1 MDKLTLFFLLSNL
14 RDVWCY
20 TIAQETQLH
29 TDLFSGYQKAIR
41 PGADRT
47 QPLSIGV
54 NFLFISIKEFSEE
67 ESKLAVIGAFK
78 FTWRDNRLAWDMNK
92 YGGDLQDTSVLQE
105 TVWIPNVVN
114 LNCFSTM
121 KPLGSDSLSVRVYNS
136 GAISWI
142 PPVLIESTCDADVT
156 YYPFDSQ
163 TCVMRFYVP
172 GYYPNDIIFS
182 PGSSEAD
189 MFQYEENN
197 LWKVTNTRMDT
208 VLNSF
213 SFQEL
218 RIHIEMTRR
227 SSYYIAGLILPICL
241 MSFLQIMV
249 FILPEESGERIG
261 FSVTVLLAVAVFLT
275 IIQDSLPEASE
286 PSVSLLAYKLLA
298 DVLLGA
304 VITTSAIFGSAIYH
318 KNETSPIPA
327 AVKQLILRCNTR
339 KTCCK
344 KSPKVTIVVVEKIQP
359 KDAVEKKIQPEDA
372 VNESEND
379 DVISWRDVGK
389 WFDKCC
395 LLFFIVCLSVN
406 NIVLMIFIAS

>member
-1 MDKLTLFFLLSNL
+1 MHRLIIFIILSNIHII
-14 RDVWCY
+14 WCY

-29 TDLFSGYQKAIR
+29 TDLFNGYQKAIR

-47 QPLSIGV
+47 KPLSITV
-54 NFLFISIKEFSEE
+54 NFVLISIKEFSEE

-78 FTWRDNRLAWDMNK
+78 FSWSDNRLAWDKKK
-92 YGGDLQDTSVLQE
+92 YGGDLEDTSVLQE

-121 KPLGSDSLSVRVYNS
+121 KPLGSDSLSVRVYDT
-136 GAISWI
+136 GVISWI

-163 TCVMRFYVP
+163 TCLMRFYIP
-172 GYYPNDIIFS
+172 GFYPSDVIFS
-182 PGSSEAD
+182 PGYSEAD
-189 MFQYEENN
+189 MSQYEENN
-197 LWKVTNTRMDT
+197 LWKITATRVDA
-208 VLNSF
+208 VLNSL

-241 MSFLQIMV
+241 MSFLQIMA
-249 FILPEESGERIG
+249 FILPEESGERVG
-261 FSVTVLLAVAVFLT
+261 FSITVLLAVAVFLT
-275 IIQDSLPEASE
+275 IIQENLPEASE
-286 PSVSLLAYKLLA
+286 PSVSLLAYKLLG

-304 VITTSAIFGSAIYH
+304 VITTSVIFGSAIYH
-318 KNETSPIPA
+318 KDETSPIPSA
-327 AVKQLILRCNTR
+327 IKKLVPCC

-344 KSPKVTIVVVEKIQP
+344 KSPKVTVVV
-359 KDAVEKKIQPEDA
+359 VEKKIQPEDA
-372 VNESEND
+372 LSESQDD
-379 DVISWRDVGK
+379 DVMSWRDVGK

-395 LLFFIVCLSVN
+395 LLFFTLCLSVN
-406 NIVLMIFIAS
+406 NIVIMIFIASAK